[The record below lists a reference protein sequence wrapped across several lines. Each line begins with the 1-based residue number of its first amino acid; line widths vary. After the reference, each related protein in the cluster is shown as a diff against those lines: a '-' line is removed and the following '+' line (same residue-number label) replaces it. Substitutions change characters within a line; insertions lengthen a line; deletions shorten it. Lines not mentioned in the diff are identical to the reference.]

1 MKSLHVIYHIAR
13 ADFFERV
20 RRYSFLVMLGL
31 VVFLG
36 YQTAIGNMALVLGLY
51 RGEFNSAWVGA
62 MMSLIATFFIG
73 WFGFYLVKGSVARD
87 RETGVGQIMATTP
100 LTRPLYLIGKWLSN
114 FAVLMSMVTV
124 LALGA
129 IVIQFLQGENTQINL
144 VTFLSPFVFIV
155 MPLMALVAAS
165 AVLFEAL
172 PFLQGGFGNIVYFF
186 AFISFIPLFMENST
200 LKQFPAFEPTGL
212 GILASDMGKAV
223 TAIYPEY
230 NGDFSL
236 GGGFVTATRVF
247 TWNGVHWTPEI
258 ILARFSL
265 LALSVLLIFFA
276 ALFFDRFDPSRAKPK
291 RMTAQRGASKPN
303 LSPASTSQA
312 LPAVHLTPLNKADN
326 RFSFFNVLMAEIKL
340 LLKGQRWWWYVIMA
354 GIIIACL
361 VNPATAVREFA
372 LPIAWVWPILIW
384 SAIGNRE
391 IHNNVQQL
399 VFSSASPLLRQLPA
413 QWLAGFIVT
422 LLVSLGAIIRF
433 SIDGDMVGL
442 LALLSGAF
450 FIPSLA
456 LACGVWSGTSK
467 LFEILYMLIWY
478 LGPLNKLMALDYI
491 GAHGNGRLEFFIP
504 FSIVLIFIA
513 FIGRARQIRT

>member
-1 MKSLHVIYHIAR
+1 MRATYVIYHLAR
-13 ADFFERV
+13 ADFLERV

-36 YQTAIGNMALVLGLY
+36 YQTAIGNMALELGLY

-62 MMSLIATFFIG
+62 MMALIATFFIG

-144 VTFLSPFVFIV
+144 FAFLSPFVFIV
-155 MPLMALVAAS
+155 MPLMALVAAV
-165 AVLFEAL
+165 AVLFESIS
-172 PFLQGGFGNIVYFF
+172 FLQGGFGNIVYFI
-186 AFISFIPLFMENST
+186 AFISFIPLFMENPT
-200 LKQFPAFEPTGL
+200 LKQYQAFEPTGL
-212 GILASDMGKAV
+212 GLLGSEMGKAV

-236 GGGFVTATRVF
+236 GGGSVTATRVF

-258 ILARFSL
+258 ILSRFSL
-265 LALSVLLIFFA
+265 IALSILLIFFA
-276 ALFFDRFDPSRAKPK
+276 ALFFDRFDPSR
-291 RMTAQRGASKPN
+291 SKPRRMKSSA
-303 LSPASTSQA
+303 SPSALKIDSTSQA
-312 LPAVHLTPLNKADN
+312 VSTPHLTRLNKAAN
-326 RFSFFNVLMAEIKL
+326 RFSFFNVLIAELKL
-340 LLKGQRWWWYVIMA
+340 LLKGQRWWWYVVMA

-361 VNPATAVREFA
+361 VNPSAVVREFA

-399 VFSSASPLLRQLPA
+399 TFSSASPLLRQLPA

-422 LLVSLGAIIRF
+422 LLVSIGALIRF
-433 SIDGDMVGL
+433 IVDGDTAGL
-442 LALLSGAF
+442 LALLSGTF

-456 LACGVWSGTSK
+456 LACGVWSGASK

-491 GAHGNGRLEFFIP
+491 GSHGNGRPEFFIP
-504 FSIVLIFIA
+504 FSIVLIVFA
-513 FIGRARQIRT
+513 FIGRTRQIRT